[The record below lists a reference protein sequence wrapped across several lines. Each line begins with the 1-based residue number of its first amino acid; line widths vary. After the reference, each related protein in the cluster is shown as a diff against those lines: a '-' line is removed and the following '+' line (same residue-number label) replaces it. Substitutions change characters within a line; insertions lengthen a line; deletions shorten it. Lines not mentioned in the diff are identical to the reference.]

1 DCCSSIVF
9 CLWFV
14 SGFLKILEI
23 PRGARHL
30 LIQEFKA
37 TPHILAVKNQATGH
51 LFLNDE
57 DEFPESRTVIEKG
70 VEWEYHNN
78 DDMETIQTTGPLRY
92 TVLVMVSHLYTLR
105 SLDSTNY

>member
-1 DCCSSIVF
+1 MTKLRKAKLSQTSVHA
-9 CLWFV
+9 V
-14 SGFLKILEI
+14 
-23 PRGARHL
+23 L
-30 LIQEFKA
+30 LVVH
-37 TPHILAVKNQATGH
+37 PSAVKNQATGN

-57 DEFPESRTVIEKG
+57 NDFPESRTVIEKG

-105 SLDSTNY
+105 SLASSND

>member
-1 DCCSSIVF
+1 MTKLRKAELSQTDV
-9 CLWFV
+9 
-14 SGFLKILEI
+14 ILFS
-23 PRGARHL
+23 L
-30 LIQEFKA
+30 LS
-37 TPHILAVKNQATGH
+37 AVKNQATGH

-57 DEFPESRTVIEKG
+57 NEFPESRTVIEKG

-105 SLDSTNY
+105 SLASTND